1 MKVIVTGAA
10 GMVGRAVAAHGTAQ
24 GETVA
29 AFTHQ
34 TLDITDEPKL
44 NDVFAQE
51 RPEVVINCAAWTD
64 VDGCE
69 FDPVRAQRDNAQG
82 PELLARTCH
91 KAGALL
97 VTISTDYVFDGEK
110 DGFYTQ
116 RDQPNPK
123 SVYGA
128 SKLEGERRA
137 QAAWANT
144 IVVRSGY
151 IFGPGGT
158 NFLSTLLAR
167 ARRGEDLK
175 AISDMLGTPTYTPH
189 LARQLYRLVKV
200 DLPGIYHIV
209 NAGDGTSFEGFAR
222 YALSGAGLVESQVE
236 AVRLDELHRPAAR
249 PRNSRL
255 RCLLSDA
262 LGLEPLPSWQEAIS
276 EFIALDSSA
285 PSTRGPRGPI

>member
-1 MKVIVTGAA
+1 MVTGAA
-10 GMVGRAVAAHGTAQ
+10 GMVGRAVAAQGTAQ
-24 GETVA
+24 GEIVVA
-29 AFTHQ
+29 FNHH
-34 TLDITDEPKL
+34 TLDIADEPKL
-44 NDVFAQE
+44 NQAFEQE

-69 FDPVRAQRDNAQG
+69 FDPIRARRDNAQG
-82 PELLARTCH
+82 PELLARACA

-97 VTISTDYVFDGEK
+97 ITISTDYVFDGEK

-175 AISDMLGTPTYTPH
+175 AISDMLGTPTYAPH
-189 LARQLYRLVKV
+189 LARQLYRLVQLDV
-200 DLPGIYHIV
+200 PGIYHIV
-209 NAGDGTSFEGFAR
+209 NAGDGTSFEGFAS
-222 YALSGAGLVESQVE
+222 YTLASAGLLKSRLES
-236 AVRLDELHRPAAR
+236 VRLSELNRPAAR

-255 RCLLSDA
+255 RCLFSNA
-262 LGLEPLPSWQEAIS
+262 LGLEPLPSWQDAVK
-276 EFIALDSSA
+276 EFIALDSSSPSA
-285 PSTRGPRGPI
+285 PGTEEPI